1 MDVALQVLPVT
12 VHEFY
17 VYIIIKKPEFLPNKA
32 TCISQFFSPFALAF
46 HILQKFSFAKI
57 ANEKKSEGHGR
68 VDQVASVR
76 ERQIPP
82 THV

>member
-1 MDVALQVLPVT
+1 MWVAVVCRYYSKITDALVVGLCPVDP
-12 VHEFY
+12 V
-17 VYIIIKKPEFLPNKA
+17 KA
-32 TCISQFFSPFALAF
+32 VFC
-46 HILQKFSFAKI
+46 
-57 ANEKKSEGHGR
+57 SEGHGR